1 MSFVKDLRSGVVIN
15 TDDTQ
20 YKAILSARQA
30 QKEKNELN
38 NKIEDLS
45 NELNDIKLLLQQVLT
60 NRNQ

>member
-1 MSFVKDLRSGVVIN
+1 MSFVKDIRSGVVIN

-20 YKAILSARQA
+20 YKAILAARQA

-38 NKIEDLS
+38 SKIESLS
-45 NELNDIKLLLQQVLT
+45 SELNDIKLLLQQVLT